1 MMCVPVFAVRSYR
14 STRKEVPLY
23 SQWRG
28 GTRALG
34 KEAILVLASGGAL
47 TEGRGSPGI
56 LGFIGLADVQPVL
69 AQGMN
74 IPPIAP
80 QAIPAGER
88 SFETPAI

>member
-1 MMCVPVFAVRSYR
+1 MCVPVFAVRSYR
-14 STRKEVPLY
+14 STRKDVPLY

-47 TEGRGSPGI
+47 TEGPWKPWD
-56 LGFIGLADVQPVL
+56 IGLIGIADVQTVL
-69 AQGMN
+69 AEGMN

-80 QAIPAGER
+80 QAVPTGER